1 MKELPVYQQ
10 IQYKIREQ
18 IQQGNLRP
26 GDRIPSEK
34 ELAMRFHVSV
44 ITTRNALAGLA
55 EEGVVTR
62 IKGKGTFVAG
72 VSPLWDFSLDG

>member
-1 MKELPVYQQ
+1 
-10 IQYKIREQ
+10 
-18 IQQGNLRP
+18 
-26 GDRIPSEK
+26 
-34 ELAMRFHVSV
+34 MRFHVSV

-55 EEGVVTR
+55 EDGVVTR